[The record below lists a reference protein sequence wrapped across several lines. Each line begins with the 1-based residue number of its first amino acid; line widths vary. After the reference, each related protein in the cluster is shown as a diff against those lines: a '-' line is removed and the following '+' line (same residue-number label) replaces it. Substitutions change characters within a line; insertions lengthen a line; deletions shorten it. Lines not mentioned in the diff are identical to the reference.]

1 MNTFVFNSW
10 KDFCLVFE
18 DKWQDA
24 KYRVFHKKCL
34 LKEMWL
40 YYYSNFVF
48 YSPQKILCITLKWE
62 CAKIGRY
69 PNFQLQNVLW
79 GMFQYLNILSWPC
92 EDHVFNRHVAMEGHV
107 SQRTCPNMTPDLT
120 WVQVDFQACDW
131 SIEEFAVFSLVKTS
145 SCTPWLWQR
154 FITDAKEGEGVFFLH
169 NFKTKLRWN

>member
-1 MNTFVFNSW
+1 MLNTGCFTKNAFSR
-10 KDFCLVFE
+10 KCDFP
-18 DKWQDA
+18 D
-24 KYRVFHKKCL
+24 Y
-34 LKEMWL
+34 
-40 YYYSNFVF
+40 FVF

-154 FITDAKEGEGVFFLH
+154 FITDAKRVRVYF
-169 NFKTKLRWN
+169 